1 MRALPYLGVVLLWAA
16 CALAVWF
23 AVEQALELDD
33 TRLEGTRTPIPGQ
46 RTLDL
51 EARKYNVF
59 FEARA
64 IPDPDRVG
72 DALDDPEA
80 TPLRIRIR
88 EENGDRV
95 LSLDGYSGTFTLSG
109 GRDGTAIATVR
120 VPRSGRY
127 RMTVT
132 SSEELGYSS
141 QSVALGEP
149 PGRRVVKL
157 VGGLV
162 LAAVAFL
169 SGALIL
175 IVTLVV
181 RSQRR
186 A

>member
-51 EARKYNVF
+51 DARKYNVF
-59 FEARA
+59 FEGGHARSG
-64 IPDPDRVG
+64 PGG

-88 EENGDRV
+88 GENGDRV

-141 QSVALGEP
+141 ESVALGEP